1 MNTERNGE
9 LTIGIFRRRAFWAEH
24 TRPSVVKGP
33 FRAWRVYSGTAEV
46 FVTRGGKTRKA
57 AEDKAAENSERF
69 KETRSYR
76 AKQFLL

>member
-1 MNTERNGE
+1 MHAERNGE
-9 LTIGIFRRRAFWAEH
+9 LTIGIFRRIAFWAEH

-46 FVTRGGKTRKA
+46 FVTRGGKKR
-57 AEDKAAENSERF
+57 KAAENSERF